1 MTMDSLIEEA
11 WRQYH
16 RAEVFSFVVRP
27 SIPILF
33 FGDSQRYG
41 RSQLKVITVGLNP
54 SRMEFPGDDAFSRF
68 RQAQH
73 VYPDILG
80 GRFYDQY
87 LAALNDYFRSN
98 PLSRWFASFEP
109 LLNGM
114 GASYY
119 DGWPNAALHTD
130 LCSPLA
136 TDPTWSRLRDGR
148 TMLVLDGYKLW
159 QRLACFLSP
168 DVILISVARQHV
180 AMLDFPLLRDWRT
193 IYTVERA
200 NPYRVELR
208 EVEVT
213 SGKSTALVFGQ
224 AANTPF
230 GTVSNQ
236 DKEDIGRCLG
246 EYARGR

>member
-1 MTMDSLIEEA
+1 MDSLIEEA
-11 WRQYH
+11 WHHYH
-16 RAEVFSFVVRP
+16 RAEDIPFVVRP

-33 FGDSQRYG
+33 FGDSQRYA
-41 RSQLKVITVGLNP
+41 RSQLKVVTVGLNP
-54 SRMEFPGDDAFSRF
+54 SRIEFPVDDSFRRF

-73 VYPDILG
+73 VYPGILSG
-80 GRFYDQY
+80 LFYTQY
-87 LAALNDYFRSN
+87 LAALNDYFRTY
-98 PLSRWFASFEP
+98 PYRQWFASFEP

-114 GASYY
+114 EVSYY

-148 TMLVLDGYKLW
+148 TSLALKGSQLW
-159 QRLACFLSP
+159 HRLTRLLSP
-168 DVILISVARQHV
+168 DVVLISVARDYM
-180 AMLDFPLLRDWRT
+180 ATIDFPLLRDWET
-193 IYTVERA
+193 IYTIERA
-200 NPYRVELR
+200 NPYRVEAR

-213 SGKSTALVFGQ
+213 GGKSTVFIFGQ

-236 DKEDIGRCLG
+236 DKEDIGRCIG
-246 EYARGR
+246 EYVRGR